1 MDKML
6 NNKLIIIGGAED
18 KKGNKTILK
27 EICNEIDKEKDL
39 LLVMT
44 VASEVPLLIG
54 KDYLKV
60 FKSLGVKN
68 LKILNINSREE
79 ANLKENI
86 EFVKKSKLIFFTGGD
101 QLRITSILGGTIIS
115 DEILNS
121 KDRIFVGTSAGAS
134 VMSGTMIIDGEDE
147 ESPKKSIVNMS
158 PGLGLLNNVVIDQHF
173 AQRGRIGRLL
183 TAVAEHPG
191 ILGIGIDENTA
202 IVVKDQLIKVI
213 GNGSVYIID
222 GDGINYTNISAQ
234 DMDKVLSIFN
244 VKLHV
249 LINGNS
255 FNLKSKIP
263 FEEEDVSNENN
274 KQKSI

>member
-1 MDKML
+1 MDKIP

-27 EICNEIDKEKDL
+27 EICKEINNEKDL
-39 LLVMT
+39 LVVMT

-54 KDYLKV
+54 EDYLKV

-68 LKILNINSREE
+68 IKILNINSREE

-101 QLRITSILGGTIIS
+101 QLRITSILGGTEIS
-115 DEILNS
+115 DEILSS
-121 KDRIFVGTSAGAS
+121 KDKIFVGTSAGAS

-158 PGLGLLNNVVIDQHF
+158 PGLGFLNNVVIDQHF

-202 IVVKDQLIKVI
+202 IVVTGNLIKVI
-213 GNGSVYIID
+213 GNGSVYVID

-249 LINGNS
+249 LISGNS
-255 FNLKSKIP
+255 FDLKSKIP
-263 FEEEDVSNENN
+263 FEEEEIGNENN